1 MIKFEDMIKKREKHK
16 EEERELQRKLNRMRI
31 EELRV
36 KGIEPMF
43 DEGGNSLVPPK
54 KPTYD
59 HPNTME
65 NSTATVLWIVVMLVG
80 SIFKGNWVIWI
91 VATIIWLKFITR
103 HKK

>member
-1 MIKFEDMIKKREKHK
+1 MISY
-16 EEERELQRKLNRMRI
+16 EEQRKIFDEVEKKSKERKEKRDQERLK
-31 EELRV
+31 ELAY
-36 KGIEPMF
+36 KGI
-43 DEGGNSLVPPK
+43 VPPDPNTYPK
-54 KPTYD
+54 KYCD